1 MKDSCFECFLGA
13 QPRIVEG
20 MYMCY
25 VQTQQENYGKSFEV
39 LNKKRARIL
48 EEELQESSNIF
59 LIKAYLPVCESLDFY
74 NQMQDNT
81 SGRINSQLLF
91 DTWKILE
98 IDPFYIPQTIEELEE
113 HGDKLNVPNFAK
125 DLIEKI
131 RKRKVTQI
139 PTILYRH
146 TNVYPINSYCFSQ
159 IKKGIIH

>member
-1 MKDSCFECFLGA
+1 VLVSKDPFGPLNGQIIATMKDSCFECFLGA

-131 RKRKVTQI
+131 RKRKVN
-139 PTILYRH
+139 PPNYR
-146 TNVYPINSYCFSQ
+146 
-159 IKKGIIH
+159 